1 MVGAAGLSKHRLTW
15 RQLRCA
21 VCRCRFKAP
30 RIDARTC
37 SSACR
42 QKAYRRRLRVSVT
55 GNVTANVHFSSA
67 TDLWATPQ
75 RLFDELQSEFHF
87 TLDVCAI
94 AANAKCPH
102 FYSPAE
108 DGLVQPWTGVCWMNP
123 PYGRAIGLW
132 VAKAYRAA
140 LAGATVVAL
149 LPART
154 DTTWWHDYVVKAKD
168 IRFLRGR
175 IRFGEAKHSAPFPS
189 TVVVFDAE

>member
-1 MVGAAGLSKHRLTW
+1 MVKAACLSNHRLTW
-15 RQLRCA
+15 RQFRCTT
-21 VCRCRFKAP
+21 CRCRFKAP
-30 RIDARTC
+30 RRDALTC

-55 GNVTANVHFSSA
+55 GNVTASVHFSST

-75 RLFDELQSEFHF
+75 SLFDELNREFHF
-87 TLDVCAI
+87 MLDVCAI
-94 AANAKCPH
+94 PENAKCPK

-108 DGLVQPWTGVCWMNP
+108 DGLLQPWTGVCWMNP

-154 DTTWWHDYVVKAKD
+154 DTTWWHEYVVQAKD

-175 IRFGEAKHSAPFPS
+175 LRFGEAKNSAPFPS
-189 TVVVFDAE
+189 AVVVFDAD